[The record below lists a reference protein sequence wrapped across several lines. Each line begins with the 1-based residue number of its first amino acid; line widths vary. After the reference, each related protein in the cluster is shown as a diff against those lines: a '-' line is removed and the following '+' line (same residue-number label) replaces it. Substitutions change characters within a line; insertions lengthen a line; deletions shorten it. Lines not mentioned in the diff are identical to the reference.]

1 MSEEKRLTPEEALK
15 IYNKEKKGRLK
26 IYLGY
31 APGVGKTYTM
41 LREANIRVK
50 RGEDICIGYIEPHDR
65 KATTEQIGI
74 LEQIPVKEI
83 EYAGKIYKEVNIEKI
98 IERGPEIV
106 LIDELAHTNIKGSK
120 NEKRYQDVLEILNA
134 GINVHTTVNIQH
146 LESLND
152 VVQTITGIA
161 VRETVPDTILAEA
174 DEVEV
179 IDISF
184 ESLKERLERGEI
196 YNLKTASQALRN
208 FFRKG
213 NLSALREIALRQ
225 IAQEV
230 DNNLNEYLNN
240 KNIKTNWYTAERVL
254 VSISSSPKAN
264 KVIRYGARIA
274 QKYKCEFYVICV
286 EQIGFLA
293 KGYSPENWKVIEKHE
308 ELARSLGAETIRLQG
323 KNIVKEILK
332 FSEEK
337 RITQIVLGHSKRN
350 KLTTFFKGS
359 VINKII
365 EHSKGVEIRVVPWGL

>member
-1 MSEEKRLTPEEALK
+1 MLEDKRLTPEKALK
-15 IYNKEKKGRLK
+15 LYNKEKKGRLK

-41 LREANIRVK
+41 LREANIRFK
-50 RGEDICIGYIEPHDR
+50 RGENICIGYIEPHDR
-65 KATTEQIGI
+65 KATIEQIGI
-74 LEQIPVKEI
+74 LEQIPEKEI
-83 EYAGKIYKEVNIEKI
+83 EYAGKIYKEVNVKKI
-98 IERGPEIV
+98 IEKHPNIV
-106 LIDELAHTNIKGSK
+106 LIDELAHTNVKGSK
-120 NEKRYQDVLEILNA
+120 NEKRYQDVLEILNS
-134 GINVHTTVNIQH
+134 GIDVYTTINIQH

-161 VRETVPDTILAEA
+161 VRETVPDNILAEA

-179 IDISF
+179 VDISF
-184 ESLKERLERGEI
+184 KNLKERLERGEI
-196 YNLKTASQALRN
+196 YNLKVVSQALKN

-213 NLSALREIALRQ
+213 NLTALRELTLRQ

-230 DNNLNEYLNN
+230 DNNLNEYLDN

-254 VSISSSPKAN
+254 VSISSSPKAS

-274 QKYKCEFYVICV
+274 QKYKCEFYVISI
-286 EQIGFLA
+286 EQKSFFSNGFT
-293 KGYSPENWKVIEKHE
+293 PEEVKIIEKHE
-308 ELARSLGAETIRLQG
+308 ELAKSLGAEIVRIQG

-350 KLTTFFKGS
+350 KLNTFFKGS
-359 VINKII
+359 IINKII
-365 EHSKGVEIRVVPWGL
+365 EHSKGVEIRIIPWAE

>member
-1 MSEEKRLTPEEALK
+1 MNKEKRFTPNEALK
-15 IYNKEKKGRLK
+15 LYNKEKKGRLK

-41 LREANIRVK
+41 LREANLRFK
-50 RGEDICIGYIEPHDR
+50 RGENIYTGYIEPHDR
-65 KATTEQIGI
+65 KATIEQIGI
-74 LEQIPVKEI
+74 LLQIPEKEI
-83 EYAGKIYKEVNIEKI
+83 EYFGKIYKEVNVEKI
-98 IERGPEIV
+98 IEKHPNIV

-152 VVQTITGIA
+152 VVQTITGIY
-161 VRETVPDTILAEA
+161 VRETIPDTILTEAE
-174 DEVEV
+174 EVEV

-184 ESLKERLERGEI
+184 KSLKERLERGEI
-196 YNLKTASQALRN
+196 YNLKVASQSLKN

-213 NLSALREIALRQ
+213 NLNALREIALRQ

-230 DNNLNEYLNN
+230 DNNLNEYLDN

-254 VSISSSPKAN
+254 VSISSSPKAS

-274 QKYKCEFYVICV
+274 QKYKCEFYVISV
-286 EQIGFLA
+286 EQKSFFSKGF
-293 KGYSPENWKVIEKHE
+293 SQENLKVIEKHE
-308 ELARSLGAETIRLQG
+308 ELAKNLGAEIVRLQG

-359 VINKII
+359 IINKII
-365 EHSKGVEIRVVPWGL
+365 EHSKGVEIRIVPWAE

>member
-1 MSEEKRLTPEEALK
+1 MNEEKRLTPDEALK
-15 IYNKEKKGRLK
+15 LYNKEKKGRLK

-41 LREANIRVK
+41 LREANLRFK
-50 RGEDICIGYIEPHDR
+50 RGENIYIGYIEPHDR
-65 KATTEQIGI
+65 KATIEQIGI
-74 LEQIPVKEI
+74 LPQIPEKEI
-83 EYAGKIYKEVNIEKI
+83 EYFGKIYKEVNVEKI
-98 IERGPEIV
+98 IEKHPNIV

-152 VVQTITGIA
+152 VVQTITGIY
-161 VRETVPDTILAEA
+161 VRETIPDTILAKAE
-174 DEVEV
+174 EVEV
-179 IDISF
+179 IDVSF
-184 ESLKERLERGEI
+184 KSLKERLERGEI
-196 YNLKTASQALRN
+196 YNLKVASQALKN

-213 NLSALREIALRQ
+213 NLNALREIALRQ

-230 DNNLNEYLNN
+230 DNNLNEYLDN
-240 KNIKTNWYTAERVL
+240 KNIKTNWYTVERIL
-254 VSISSSPKAN
+254 VSISSSPKAS

-274 QKYKCEFYVICV
+274 QKYKCEFYVISV
-286 EQIGFLA
+286 EQKSFFSKGF
-293 KGYSPENWKVIEKHE
+293 SQENLKVIEKHE
-308 ELARSLGAETIRLQG
+308 ELAKNLGAEIVRLQG

-359 VINKII
+359 IINKII
-365 EHSKGVEIRVVPWGL
+365 EHSKGVEIRIVPWAE

>member
-1 MSEEKRLTPEEALK
+1 MNEEKRLTPDEALK
-15 IYNKEKKGRLK
+15 LYNKEKKGRLK

-41 LREANIRVK
+41 LREANLRFK
-50 RGEDICIGYIEPHDR
+50 RGENIYIGYIEPHDR
-65 KATTEQIGI
+65 KATIEQIGI
-74 LEQIPVKEI
+74 LPQIPEKEI
-83 EYAGKIYKEVNIEKI
+83 EYFGKIYKEVNVEKI
-98 IERGPEIV
+98 IEKHPNIV

-152 VVQTITGIA
+152 VVQTITGIY
-161 VRETVPDTILAEA
+161 VRETIPDTILAKAE
-174 DEVEV
+174 EVEV
-179 IDISF
+179 IDVSF
-184 ESLKERLERGEI
+184 KSLKERLERGEI
-196 YNLKTASQALRN
+196 YNLKVASQALKN

-213 NLSALREIALRQ
+213 NLNALREIALRQ

-230 DNNLNEYLNN
+230 DNNLNEYLDN
-240 KNIKTNWYTAERVL
+240 KNIKTNWYTAERIL
-254 VSISSSPKAN
+254 VSISSSPKAS

-274 QKYKCEFYVICV
+274 QKYKCEFYVISV
-286 EQIGFLA
+286 EQKSFFSKGF
-293 KGYSPENWKVIEKHE
+293 SQENLKVIEKHE
-308 ELARSLGAETIRLQG
+308 ELAKNLGAEIVRLQG

-359 VINKII
+359 IINKII
-365 EHSKGVEIRVVPWGL
+365 EHSKGVEIRIVPWAE

>member
-161 VRETVPDTILAEA
+161 VRETVPDTILTEA

-293 KGYSPENWKVIEKHE
+293 KRYSPEDWKVIEKHE